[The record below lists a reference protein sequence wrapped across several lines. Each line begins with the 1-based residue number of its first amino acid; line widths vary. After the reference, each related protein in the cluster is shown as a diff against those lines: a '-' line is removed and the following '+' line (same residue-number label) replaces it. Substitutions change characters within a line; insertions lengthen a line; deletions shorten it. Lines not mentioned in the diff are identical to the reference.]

1 MKDVIPEDLLNE
13 EPKKEIVEYKKTQK
27 SEKMAKRENLSYK
40 TIKYIYIYDFHQ
52 FETARSFAKI
62 FLHIKD

>member
-40 TIKYIYIYDFHQ
+40 TINIYIYDFHQ